1 MSQKKLMRAVTAG
14 ALGAALLL
22 TAGCSSRPVQADQTA
37 EGHQITLTD
46 QRGEEVVIDGPVDS
60 AAIAIMPAPA
70 IFAAV
75 DGSYDTIS
83 GVNQST
89 LGVNQ
94 NGMFSTIFPD
104 SAESPVIAGSDFMP
118 NVETLLELDPDVVI
132 QWGDRG
138 EEVTQPIE
146 DAGYPVVG
154 LEYGTHE
161 DLQTWIGLFGEI
173 LAKPERAQAILD
185 WQDETQAEMEARVA
199 AADTEAPRA
208 MMLSVSDG
216 AFSTTNKDGYDGF
229 QFPMVGAD
237 FVTAD
242 FLSESGQVNAEQII
256 EWDPEVI
263 TLSGFDSSTPEEIYN
278 DSRLANVSAV
288 KNKRVYKSPIGA
300 YRWQVPG
307 AEVPLYWQWLNELL
321 YPNQDIAEEDSLRHN
336 TAVAFEQLYG
346 YEISE
351 AEIDQVLRLEM
362 NGGSADYDQFHG

>member
-1 MSQKKLMRAVTAG
+1 MPQKKLMRAVTAG
-14 ALGAALLL
+14 TLGATLLL
-22 TAGCSSRPVQADQTA
+22 TAGCSSRTPLA
-37 EGHQITLTD
+37 EDVVGEQITLTD

-94 NGMFSTIFPD
+94 SGMFSTIFPD

-132 QWGDRG
+132 QWGDLG
-138 EEVTQPIE
+138 DEVIQPIE

-161 DLQTWIGLFGEI
+161 DLQTWISLFGDI
-173 LAKPERAQAILD
+173 LEKPERAQAILD
-185 WQDETQAEMEARVA
+185 WQDETQAEMAARVA

-208 MMLSVSDG
+208 MMLSASEG
-216 AFSTTNKDGYDGF
+216 TFSTTNEDDYDGF

-237 FVTAD
+237 FVSAD

-263 TLSGFDSSTPEEIYN
+263 MLSGFDASTPEEIYN

-288 KNKRVYKSPIGA
+288 KDKKVYKSPIGA

-307 AEVPLYWQWLNELL
+307 AEIPLYWQWLNELL
-321 YPNQDIAEEDSLRHN
+321 YPNQDVAEEDSLRRT
-336 TAVAFEQLYG
+336 TAAAFEQLYG

-362 NGGSADYDQFHG
+362 NGESANYDQFHG